1 MNFIKFSYDLKIY
14 ILTTI
19 ILIAV
24 LLPLYQ
30 LYKINNDLEELKLS
44 YDAVNKE
51 IDNNQIIIDSL
62 ANEVFIFKTN
72 QERYEVAIDIFKDEN
87 PAAHKQLEYILYN
100 KTE

>member
-1 MNFIKFSYDLKIY
+1 MNFIKFSYDQKIY

-51 IDNNQIIIDSL
+51 VDNSQIIIDSL

-72 QERYEVAIDIFKDEN
+72 QERYEVAFDIFKDEN
-87 PAAHKQLEYILYN
+87 PAAHKQLEDILYN